1 VKLLLDEMWS
11 PVIAERLRLRGHDVE
26 AVAARNDLVGQPDIV
41 VFAVA
46 QRERRAIVTED
57 LGHFRAIA
65 NDEIAS
71 GGSHAGLIL
80 THPQTMFR
88 GGDRSI
94 GRVVTALTELIE
106 ANEDLIN
113 REIWLS

>member
-1 VKLLLDEMWS
+1 VKQL
-11 PVIAERLRLRGHDVE
+11 
-26 AVAARNDLVGQPDIV
+26 DIV

-57 LGHFRAIA
+57 LGHFPAIA
-65 NDEIAS
+65 NDEMSS

-88 GGDRSI
+88 GGHRSI
-94 GRVVTALTELIE
+94 GRAVTALIQLLE
-106 ANEDLIN
+106 ANEDLTD